1 MNFFLNF
8 LNVKT
13 LFTIKNFIN
22 LVCKVLHKVSR
33 NLKPLVKIKFL
44 TSKTLL
50 KSQIQ
55 AIKKM
60 LPKNNIFCRNNHLAE
75 TLSRSIFLLI

>member
-13 LFTIKNFIN
+13 LFTIKNFIS
-22 LVCKVLHKVSR
+22 LVFRVLHKVSK
-33 NLKPLVKIKFL
+33 NIKPLVKIKFL
-44 TSKTLL
+44 TPKTLL

-55 AIKKM
+55 AINKM
-60 LPKNNIFCRNNHLAE
+60 LPTK
-75 TLSRSIFLLI
+75 